1 MLLHPR
7 QLDQLNRLTHPRKM
21 LRKKLADRVHLVIV
35 TAMRKARDL
44 GPKILKPRRPLGQ
57 PNMTSLDTG
66 GLRME
71 PRDLVILWQER
82 VGIRRAMMLGPQ
94 LLDEGCA

>member
-1 MLLHPR
+1 VPA
-7 QLDQLNRLTHPRKM
+7 QKLTG
-21 LRKKLADRVHLVIV
+21 RVDLVIV
-35 TAMRKARDL
+35 TTVRKAGDL

-57 PNMTSLDTG
+57 PHMPSLDAD

-82 VGIRRAMMLGPQ
+82 GWIGDAMMFDAQ

>member
-1 MLLHPR
+1 
-7 QLDQLNRLTHPRKM
+7 
-21 LRKKLADRVHLVIV
+21 
-35 TAMRKARDL
+35 MRKAGYL

-57 PNMTSLDTG
+57 PNMTSLDAG

-82 VGIRRAMMLGPQ
+82 GWIGGAVMLGAQ
-94 LLDEGCA
+94 LLDQRCA

>member
-1 MLLHPR
+1 MP
-7 QLDQLNRLTHPRKM
+7 
-21 LRKKLADRVHLVIV
+21 
-35 TAMRKARDL
+35 
-44 GPKILKPRRPLGQ
+44 
-57 PNMTSLDTG
+57 SLDAD

-82 VGIRRAMMLGPQ
+82 GWIGDAMMFDAQ